1 MNTDYS
7 KAAQKLRDAVSDNSH
22 MSAADLR
29 KKLTEEGVNV
39 DQFLAMADV
48 AFRHGLQEGVRQQS
62 AQAKARAAV
71 LKGTLFGSLVGKSRE
86 ALIALYESA
95 TAGNYGSEAMARC
108 RNKNAEA
115 LTDDELRSWLEDIE
129 RLNSGK

>member
-1 MNTDYS
+1 MSTDYR
-7 KAAQKLRDAVSDNSH
+7 KAAKNLRDAVSDSSH
-22 MSAADLR
+22 LSAAELR

-39 DQFLAMADV
+39 DAFLSRADA
-48 AFRHGLQEGVRQQS
+48 AFRTGLQEGIRQQS

-71 LKGTLFGSLVGKSRE
+71 LRGTLFGSLVGKSRE
-86 ALIALYESA
+86 ALIALYEAA

-108 RNKNAEA
+108 RNKRAEA

-129 RLNSGK
+129 RLNAGK

>member
-1 MNTDYS
+1 
-7 KAAQKLRDAVSDNSH
+7 
-22 MSAADLR
+22 MSVAELR

-39 DQFLAMADV
+39 DQFLARTDV
-48 AFRHGLQEGVRQQS
+48 AFRHGLQEGVRRQS

-115 LTDDELRSWLEDIE
+115 LTEDELRSWLEDIE

>member
-1 MNTDYS
+1 MSTDYR
-7 KAAQKLRDAVSDNSH
+7 KAAKNLRDAVSDNSH

-29 KKLTEEGVNV
+29 KKLSEEGVNV
-39 DQFLAMADV
+39 DAFLSRADA
-48 AFRHGLQEGVRQQS
+48 AFRKGLQEGIRQQS

-71 LKGTLFGSLVGKSRE
+71 LRGTLFGSLVGKSRE
-86 ALIALYESA
+86 ALIALYEAA

-129 RLNSGK
+129 RLNAGK

>member
-1 MNTDYS
+1 MNTDYR
-7 KAAQKLRDAVSDNSH
+7 KAAKKLRDAVSDNSH
-22 MSAADLR
+22 MSAAELR
-29 KKLTEEGVNV
+29 TKLTEEGVDV
-39 DQFLAMADV
+39 GQFLTRVDV
-48 AFRHGLQEGVRQQS
+48 AFRRGLQEGVRQQS

-71 LKGTLFGSLVGKSRE
+71 LKGTLFGSLVGKTRE
-86 ALIALYESA
+86 ALVALYEAA

-129 RLNSGK
+129 RLNAGK